1 MPIAMSP
8 LFGFSLYIYM
18 RPQALTASRCRLLK
32 DEEGPRRRE
41 THPLRKNSFTKGL
54 RGWAN
59 VTNISSLATTATQ
72 RKRRSGWGDGLKS
85 PVVSGFRAGESL
97 RRRAKK
103 AKKTVDD
110 DEKLRHNLTSLL
122 LMQRRKK
129 RSDGAVRWRRSEV

>member
-1 MPIAMSP
+1 MSDEKAP
-8 LFGFSLYIYM
+8 SRRGFFMAFQNI
-18 RPQALTASRCRLLK
+18 
-32 DEEGPRRRE
+32 
-41 THPLRKNSFTKGL
+41 FTKGL
-54 RGWAN
+54 PAFG
-59 VTNISSLATTATQ
+59 VFTNISSLATTATQ

-129 RSDGAVRWRRSEV
+129 RSDGAVSWRRSEV

>member
-1 MPIAMSP
+1 MFAIVPKALTAAWALGRP
-8 LFGFSLYIYM
+8 VYIYM
-18 RPQALTASRCRLLK
+18 WAAPDVCVRAHLK
-32 DEEGPRRRE
+32 LQP
-41 THPLRKNSFTKGL
+41 RKNSFTKGL

-72 RKRRSGWGDGLKS
+72 RKRRSGWGDGLES

-110 DEKLRHNLTSLL
+110 DERLRHNLTSLL
-122 LMQRRKK
+122 LMQRRRK
-129 RSDGAVRWRRSEV
+129 RSDGAVSWR